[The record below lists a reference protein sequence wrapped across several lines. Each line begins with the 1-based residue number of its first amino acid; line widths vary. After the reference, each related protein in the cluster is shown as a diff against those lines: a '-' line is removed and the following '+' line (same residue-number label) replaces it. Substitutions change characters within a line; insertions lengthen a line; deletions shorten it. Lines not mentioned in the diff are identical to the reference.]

1 MKRLFVGVTLVAL
14 SSVAFGNHDDYVI
27 KTDPYGT
34 SSRGSRDVEM
44 RKKYD
49 YDPSN
54 KYRGTVESDG
64 SVRMRN
70 YNGDQLRGTIEKD
83 GYGRLRDQDG
93 NTYRVKPRY

>member
-1 MKRLFVGVTLVAL
+1 MRRVIIALLFVSLASTAFASDDRYEIRSTPNDNSL
-14 SSVAFGNHDDYVI
+14 S
-27 KTDPYGT
+27 
-34 SSRGSRDVEM
+34 GSREIEM

-54 KYRGTVESDG
+54 KYRGDIESDG

-70 YNGDQLRGTIEKD
+70 YNGDILRGYIDKD

-93 NTYRVKPRY
+93 NIYRVKPR

>member
-1 MKRLFVGVTLVAL
+1 MRRAIIALFFVLLAST
-14 SSVAFGNHDDYVI
+14 AFAWDDRYEI
-27 KTDPYGT
+27 RKNPGDN
-34 SSRGSRDVEM
+34 SLNGSKEIEM

-54 KYRGTVESDG
+54 KYRGEMESDG

-70 YNGDQLRGTIEKD
+70 YNGDIMRGYIDKD

-93 NTYRVKPRY
+93 DIYRVKPR